1 MPSTHLLIISDR
13 SALSWVVTA
22 QRMAFPAGRSKAA
35 RALEEGDE
43 IFLYTTRGCFRNPTR
58 DLGRVI
64 GRARVAGPVGVM
76 EDPVVF
82 GERTFTEGCRL
93 EVSGLARFREG
104 LVLRDLVPRLSVFP
118 DPATWSVRMRRA
130 SLTLP
135 PGDADLVRTELEPL
149 LVPYGEAAEDYR
161 WSRRRPDPTGGSA
174 VILYRVEPTARR
186 CPPSR

>member
-1 MPSTHLLIISDR
+1 MPSSHLLIIGDR
-13 SALSWVVTA
+13 AALSWVVTE
-22 QRMAFPAGRSKAA
+22 QRMAFPAGRAQAA

-64 GRARVAGPVGVM
+64 GRATIASPVRTLD
-76 EDPVVF
+76 EPVVF
-82 GERTFTEGCRL
+82 GERTFPEGCRL
-93 EVSGLARFREG
+93 KVSGLARCREG

-135 PGDADLVRTELEPL
+135 VTDADLVRAELEPL
-149 LVPYGEAAEDYR
+149 LRPYDEAAEGYR
-161 WSRRRPDPTGGSA
+161 WQ
-174 VILYRVEPTARR
+174 EPV
-186 CPPSR
+186 PG

>member
-1 MPSTHLLIISDR
+1 MPSTHLLIIGDR
-13 SALSWVVTA
+13 AALSWVVTE

-43 IFLYTTRGCFRNPTR
+43 VFLYTTRGCFRNPTR

-64 GRARVAGPVGVM
+64 GRALVASSVRVLD
-76 EDPVVF
+76 EPVVF

-93 EVSGLARFREG
+93 EVSGLAGFREG

-118 DPATWSVRMRRA
+118 DTATWSVRMRRA

-135 PGDADLVRTELEPL
+135 PGDADVVRTDLEPL
-149 LVPYGEAAEDYR
+149 LRPYGEAVEGYR
-161 WSRRRPDPTGGSA
+161 WESA
-174 VILYRVEPTARR
+174 SA
-186 CPPSR
+186 